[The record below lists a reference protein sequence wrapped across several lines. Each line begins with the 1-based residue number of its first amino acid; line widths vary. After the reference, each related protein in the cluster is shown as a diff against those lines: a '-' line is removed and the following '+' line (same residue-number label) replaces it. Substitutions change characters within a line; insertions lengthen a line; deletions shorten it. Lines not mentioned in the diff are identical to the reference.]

1 MNGTAHMLIGAGVG
15 FIASNSYQ
23 TDPTGTLLF
32 VGIGAVAGL
41 MPDIDIDGKLT
52 NRITFSHKM
61 IQYIAQLI
69 GFLMMIYSYIEG
81 TGNEK
86 WIGVAIGGGILFLS
100 TKLTQRRMLT
110 VTGVAVF
117 LGGLSLQEPWLLLL
131 GVFIIIASFVPHRS
145 YTHSLIGLVFFG
157 VIAYQFELSIA
168 IEGVYKVAVAAY
180 ASHLIAD
187 MKFLPMNRRGVKLL
201 LPLSS
206 KEI

>member
-1 MNGTAHMLIGAGVG
+1 MLIGAGVG

-52 NRITFSHKM
+52 NKITFSHKM
-61 IQYIAQLI
+61 IQYIAQVI

-81 TGNEK
+81 GGKEK
-86 WIGVAIGGGILFLS
+86 WIGVAIGIGILVLS

-110 VTGVAVF
+110 VTGVAVL

-131 GVFIIIASFVPHRS
+131 GIFIIIASFVPHRS
-145 YTHSLIGLVFFG
+145 YTHSLLGLVFFG
-157 VIAYQFELSIA
+157 VIAYQFEQSIA

-187 MKFLPMNRRGVKLL
+187 MKFLPMNRRGVKLF

>member
-15 FIASNSYQ
+15 FVAANSYQ
-23 TDPTGTLLF
+23 TDPTTTLLF
-32 VGIGAVAGL
+32 VGVGAVSGL

-81 TGNEK
+81 SGKEK
-86 WIGVAIGGGILFLS
+86 WVGIAVGIAILFIS
-100 TKLTQRRMLT
+100 TKITQRRMLT
-110 VTGVAVF
+110 VTGVGV
-117 LGGLSLQEPWLLLL
+117 LIGGISLQEPWLLLL
-131 GVFIIIASFVPHRS
+131 GVFIMIASFVPHRS
-145 YTHSLIGLVFFG
+145 YTHSLLGLILFG
-157 VIAYQFELSIA
+157 VIAHLFEQSIG

-187 MKFLPMNRRGVKLL
+187 MKFLPFNRRGVKLF
-201 LPLSS
+201 LPLTS

>member
-15 FIASNSYQ
+15 FIAANSYQ
-23 TDPTGTLLF
+23 TDPAGTLLF

-61 IQYIAQLI
+61 IQYITQLI

-81 TGNEK
+81 SGKEK
-86 WIGVAIGGGILFLS
+86 WLGIAVGIAIMIVS
-100 TKLTQRRMLT
+100 TQITQRRMLT
-110 VTGVAVF
+110 VTGVGVF
-117 LGGLSLQEPWLLLL
+117 IGGLSLQEPWLLLL
-131 GVFIIIASFVPHRS
+131 GIFIIIASFVRHRS
-145 YTHSLIGLVFFG
+145 YTHSLLGLIFFG
-157 VIAYQFELSIA
+157 VIAHLLEQSIG
-168 IEGVYKVAVAAY
+168 IEGVYKVSVAAY

-187 MKFLPMNRRGVKLL
+187 MKFLPFNRRGVKLF

>member
-15 FIASNSYQ
+15 FITSNSYQ
-23 TDPTGTLLF
+23 TDPTGTLVF
-32 VGIGAVAGL
+32 VGVGAVAGL

-61 IQYIAQLI
+61 VQYIAQLI

-81 TGNEK
+81 GGNEK
-86 WIGVAIGGGILFLS
+86 WIGVAIGIGILFLS

-110 VTGVAVF
+110 VTGVAVL

-131 GVFIIIASFVPHRS
+131 GIFIIIASFVPHRS
-145 YTHSLIGLVFFG
+145 YTHSLLGLVFFG
-157 VIAYQFELSIA
+157 VIAYQFEQSIA
-168 IEGVYKVAVAAY
+168 IEGVYKVAVAGY